1 MLPQSTK
8 CMREYPGNCRSV
20 SLISVPEKVM
30 EKVVLEDF
38 ERHLKNKA
46 TIKHSQHSLMR
57 GKSCLSNLISFYD
70 RVTCLDEGKAV
81 DVLFLDFRK
90 VFLRLF
96 MICLGKSQMSNFLS
110 CLGHNE

>member
-46 TIKHSQHSLMR
+46 TIKHSQHRLMR
-57 GKSCLSNLISFYD
+57 GKSCLSNLISFHYKVSSLVDKEKVVD
-70 RVTCLDEGKAV
+70 RII
-81 DVLFLDFRK
+81 LDFS
-90 VFLRLF
+90 
-96 MICLGKSQMSNFLS
+96 KSFNAIL
-110 CLGHNE
+110 